1 MSSLHDGSRPQL
13 SHISDNS
20 TPHPVLANID
30 RLGKHT
36 HAGPA
41 YFAATVTSAHNPA
54 AVNTHEKRSVADDVI
69 YPLFGDGK
77 LDISVNFIPKIPSF
91 QKEIKTLSL
100 AFLIPQLVVE

>member
-77 LDISVNFIPKIPSF
+77 LDISVNFKFLFLKFLQFSKRNNNLIISF
-91 QKEIKTLSL
+91 
-100 AFLIPQLVVE
+100 F